1 VLHAVPGFPAANGN
15 RSSAGSCVVE
25 PAPTGAAE
33 RRCHSAGEVA
43 QRQPG
48 ICPFIAIDGVR
59 LHYVDCGKEMR

>member
-15 RSSAGSCVVE
+15 SGSCVVE
-25 PAPTGAAE
+25 PAPTRAAE

-48 ICPFIAIDGVR
+48 TCPFIDIDDVR
-59 LHYVDCGKEMR
+59 LHYIDSGEEMR